1 MNIVQRTI
9 KIVLAA
15 LASIMLAQLLNLQ
28 NPLAAGIVAIL
39 SVLDTRK
46 ASINT
51 ASARFLSTLL
61 AFAIASLMFSFVGF
75 NIYAFSIYLAIYVP
89 LAYQLRLQD
98 GIAPCSVLVTHFL
111 IAESIAWQWQLNG
124 LLLMLIGAMMA
135 LVFHLWMPSYAKQ
148 IEQLKEEIESQMRDI
163 LHMMGDALTDTPPVH
178 FNEINQGC
186 RWLNHL
192 LNQMNEIALTEYD
205 NQLFRN
211 SDYFLNYISMRREQV
226 QIMKHMMTLLPDIHL
241 ATEANYQMSQLFHLT
256 ADEFNELNTGTA
268 LLDNISELYRVFRDS
283 QLPTTREEFESRAL
297 LFQMLTDFERFLEV
311 KRDFFVHMDPSTYQN
326 RFVPK

>member
-1 MNIVQRTI
+1 MSIVQRTI

-15 LASIMLAQLLNLQ
+15 LASIMIAQLLHLQ

-46 ASINT
+46 ASFNT
-51 ASARFLSTLL
+51 AIARFLSTLL
-61 AFAIASLMFSFVGF
+61 AFAVASLIFSLIGF
-75 NIYAFSIYLAIYVP
+75 NIYAFALYLAFYVP
-89 LAYQLRLQD
+89 LAYQFRLQD

-124 LLLMLIGAMMA
+124 LLLMTIGALMA

-148 IEQLKEEIESQMRDI
+148 LEQLKEEIETQMRNI
-163 LHMMGDALTDTPPVH
+163 LHMMGDALTDAPDH
-178 FNEINQGC
+178 FNEIHQGC

-192 LNQMNEIALTEYD
+192 LNQMKEIALTEYD

-211 SDYFLNYISMRREQV
+211 SDYFLDYIRMRRDQV
-226 QIMKHMMTLLPDIHL
+226 HIMQHMMNILPDIHL
-241 ATEANYQMSQLFHLT
+241 TTDSNENMSQLFHLT
-256 ADEFNELNTGTA
+256 ADEFHELNTGTA
-268 LLDNISELYRVFRDS
+268 LLENISQLYRVFRDS

-311 KRDFFVHMDPSTYQN
+311 KRDFFVLMDPATYQN

>member
-1 MNIVQRTI
+1 MSIVQRTI

-15 LASIMLAQLLNLQ
+15 LASILLAQLLNLQ

-46 ASINT
+46 ASLNT
-51 ASARFLSTLL
+51 AIARFLSTLL
-61 AFAIASLMFSFVGF
+61 AFAIASLIFKLVGF
-75 NIYAFSIYLAIYVP
+75 NIYAFSLYLALYVP
-89 LAYQLRLQD
+89 LAYHFRLQD
-98 GIAPCSVLVTHFL
+98 GIAPCSVLVTHFM

-124 LLLMLIGAMMA
+124 LMLMTIGALMA
-135 LVFHLWMPSYAKQ
+135 LVFHIWMPSYAKQ
-148 IEQLKEEIESQMRDI
+148 LEQLKEEIECQMRDI
-163 LHMMGDALTDTPPVH
+163 LHMMGDALTNTPDH
-178 FNEINQGC
+178 FNEIHQGC

-192 LNQMNEIALTEYD
+192 LDQMKEIALTEYD

-211 SDYFLNYISMRREQV
+211 SDYFLNYINMRRDQV
-226 QIMKHMMTLLPDIHL
+226 HIMQHMTVNLPDLHL
-241 ATEANYQMSQLFHLT
+241 ATESNNMMSQLFHLT

-268 LLDNISELYRVFRDS
+268 LLDNISQLYRVFRDS
-283 QLPTTREEFESRAL
+283 QLPTTREEFETRAL